1 MEVVKIETASIILF
15 IVIMLRLMPI
25 GQSYQNVIARISIYD
40 ASLSKLRE
48 LYDIS
53 NHREVVD
60 AGLALKTIR
69 NGFAFEGV
77 SFGYS
82 SNKQPVFNDVSVT
95 VPIGKITAITGP
107 SGAGKTTF
115 VELLA
120 GMRSPKSGK
129 VLVDGRDLQDYK
141 LRIFGDKWLL

>member
-1 MEVVKIETASIILF
+1 
-15 IVIMLRLMPI
+15 MPI

-53 NHREVVD
+53 NRYREVVD
-60 AGLALKTIR
+60 AGLAPKTIR

-120 GMRSPKSGK
+120 DEVSKIRKGACRRAPTFKITTTGSSATNGFCRSG
-129 VLVDGRDLQDYK
+129 
-141 LRIFGDKWLL
+141 LLTV